1 MMACRGRKPDFQD
14 QNFTKGIAQAAL
26 SMSTDPGQAAAYANA
41 ARIGRWI
48 VPAIPFGWTWVPEF
62 GIQKRSEG
70 VVPSN
75 VYLREDE
82 LLAGNKLELYIK
94 AQITIMQR
102 TFVEPMIAGPAPME
116 FPDAEEAAMLMLKHR
131 PMHQV
136 TVFQVQHYVR
146 IGKWI
151 GIATLT
157 TLETEL
163 LNVRPDFDQFMK
175 VLRIAPATG

>member
-1 MMACRGRKPDFQD
+1 
-14 QNFTKGIAQAAL
+14 
-26 SMSTDPGQAAAYANA
+26 MSTNPAQPAISA

-48 VPAIPFGWTWVPEF
+48 VPAIPFGWTWIPDF

-82 LLAGNKLELYIK
+82 LLAGDQLEPYVK
-94 AQITIMQR
+94 AQITIMKQ

-116 FPDAEEAAMLMLKHR
+116 FPGAEEAAMLMLKHR

-136 TVFQVQHYVR
+136 SVFQVQHYVR
-146 IGKWI
+146 SGKWI

-163 LNVRPDFDQFMK
+163 LKVRPDFDQFMK
-175 VLRIAPATG
+175 LLRIEAVG

>member
-1 MMACRGRKPDFQD
+1 
-14 QNFTKGIAQAAL
+14 
-26 SMSTDPGQAAAYANA
+26 MSTNPAQPAVSA

-48 VPAIPFGWTWVPEF
+48 IPAIPFGWTWIPDF

-82 LLAGNKLELYIK
+82 LLAGDSLEPYVK
-94 AQITIMQR
+94 AQITIMKQ

-116 FPDAEEAAMLMLKHR
+116 FPGAEEAAMLMLKHR

-136 TVFQVQHYVR
+136 SVFQVQHYVR
-146 IGKWI
+146 SEKWI

-157 TLETEL
+157 TLESEL
-163 LNVRPDFDQFMK
+163 LKVRPDFDQFMK
-175 VLRIAPATG
+175 LLRIEAAG